1 VRHDSIVLAHGGG
14 GTLGRRLLD
23 EVLLAELSNPVLD
36 ERADA
41 ALLDWPGGR
50 LAFTTDSFVV
60 KPLFFRGGDI
70 GRLAVSGTV
79 NDLAVSGA
87 KPLWLSLALVIE
99 EGFSIPDL
107 KRIISSAR
115 ETADEAGVRV
125 VCGDT
130 KVVGRGEADGIFINT
145 SGIGAV
151 PEGLRL
157 SPSSARPGDVVIASG
172 RLGEHGV
179 AIMSER
185 EGISFET
192 PVVSDVAP
200 LNGLVGAVLST
211 GAASSP
217 PQGGPDLRAEI
228 HVMRD
233 PTRGGVASALNEI
246 AEASGVTITLSER
259 DLPVSPEVA
268 AACDMLGLDVL
279 SVANEGKVLVICPE
293 PSAARVLEAARA
305 HPLGREATVIGSVGE
320 TRGAGVVLKTAVG
333 GERIVEMPYGEM
345 LPRIC

>member
-1 VRHDSIVLAHGGG
+1 VKRDSVVLAHGGG
-14 GTLGRRLLD
+14 GTLGRKLLD

-36 ERADA
+36 ELADA
-41 ALLDWPGGR
+41 ALIDSPGGR
-50 LAFTTDSFVV
+50 IAFTTDSFVV
-60 KPLFFRGGDI
+60 KPVFFRGGDI

-79 NDLAVSGA
+79 NDLAVMGA
-87 KPLWLSLALVIE
+87 RPLWLSLALVIE

-107 KRIISSAR
+107 RRIVRSAR

-157 SPSSARPGDVVIASG
+157 SPSQAEPGDVVIVSG
-172 RLGEHGV
+172 LLGEHGV

-192 PVVSDVAP
+192 PVVSDAAP
-200 LNGLVGAVLST
+200 LNGLVDAVLST
-211 GAASSP
+211 GA
-217 PQGGPDLRAEI
+217 EM

-246 AEASGVTITLSER
+246 AEASGVTIALSER
-259 DLPVSPEVA
+259 DLPVSPAVA

-279 SVANEGKVLVICPE
+279 SVANEGKVIVICPE
-293 PSAARVLEAARA
+293 ESADPVLGAARA
-305 HPLGREATVIGSVGE
+305 HPLGREAAVMGSVGE
-320 TRGAGVVLKTAVG
+320 TKGVGVILRTMIG
-333 GERIVEMPYGEM
+333 GERVVETPYGES

>member
-1 VRHDSIVLAHGGG
+1 MKHDSIVLAHGGG

-36 ERADA
+36 ELADA
-41 ALLDWPGGR
+41 AVLDSPDGR

-70 GRLAVSGTV
+70 GRLAIAGTV
-79 NDLAVSGA
+79 NDLAVTGA
-87 KPLWLSLALVIE
+87 GPLWLSLGLVIE
-99 EGFSIPDL
+99 EGFSISDL
-107 KRIISSAR
+107 RRIVRSAR

-130 KVVGRGEADGIFINT
+130 KVVGRNEADGIFINT

-151 PEGLRL
+151 PDGLKL

-179 AIMSER
+179 AVMSER
-185 EGISFET
+185 EGIRFET

-200 LNGLVGAVLST
+200 LNGLVAAVLST
-211 GAASSP
+211 G
-217 PQGGPDLRAEI
+217 AEI

-246 AEASGVTITLSER
+246 ADASGVTISLSER
-259 DLPVSPEVA
+259 DLPVSPPVA

-293 PSAARVLEAARA
+293 AGASAVLEACLA
-305 HPLGREATVIGSVGE
+305 HPLGRDAAVVGTAGE
-320 TRGAGVVLKTAVG
+320 TRGVGVVLETAVG

>member
-36 ERADA
+36 ELADA
-41 ALLDWPGGR
+41 ALVEWPGGR
-50 LAFTTDSFVV
+50 IAFTTDSFVV
-60 KPLFFRGGDI
+60 KPVFFRGGDI

-79 NDLAVSGA
+79 NDLAVMGA

-107 KRIISSAR
+107 RRIVRSAR
-115 ETADEAGVRV
+115 ETAEEAGVRV
-125 VCGDT
+125 ACGDT

-157 SPSSARPGDVVIASG
+157 SPSRAEPGDVVIASG
-172 RLGEHGV
+172 LLGEHGV

-192 PVVSDVAP
+192 PVVSDAAP
-200 LNGLVGAVLST
+200 LNGLVEAALST
-211 GAASSP
+211 GAEVH
-217 PQGGPDLRAEI
+217 L
-228 HVMRD
+228 MRD

-246 AEASGVTITLSER
+246 AEASGVTITLSEV
-259 DLPVSPEVA
+259 DVPVSPVVA

-279 SVANEGKVLVICPE
+279 SVANEGKVLVVCPE
-293 PSAARVLEAARA
+293 ASAPRVLDAMRS
-305 HPLGREATVIGSVGE
+305 HPLGSEAKGIGRVGE
-320 TRGAGVVLKTAVG
+320 PRGAGLVLKTAVG
-333 GERIVEMPYGEM
+333 GERIVEMPYGEA